1 MCNWGWMG
9 GGMWWPHGFGFLGGL
24 LMLAALIFVIYLF
37 LKMFN
42 SPAGQ
47 KCPSCQGRIQAAFL
61 RCPHCGAALKHHC
74 RRCSTIIETG
84 WQYCPSC
91 EAGIN
96 ETKDS
101 D

>member
-24 LMLAALIFVIYLF
+24 LMLAVLIFVIYLF

-47 KCPSCQGRIQAAFL
+47 KCLPARAGYRQHFCAA
-61 RCPHCGAALKHHC
+61 PIVEQHSSIIAGVAAH
-74 RRCSTIIETG
+74 
-84 WQYCPSC
+84 Y
-91 EAGIN
+91 
-96 ETKDS
+96 
-101 D
+101 